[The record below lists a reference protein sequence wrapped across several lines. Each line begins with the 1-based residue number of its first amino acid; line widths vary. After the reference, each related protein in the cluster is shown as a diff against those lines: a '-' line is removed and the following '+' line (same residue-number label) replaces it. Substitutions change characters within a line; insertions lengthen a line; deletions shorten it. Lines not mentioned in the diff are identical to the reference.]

1 VDTTKPFLISLE
13 DAFDYPSQLLG
24 NKTRNLSLCIRK
36 GFRVPGGFALSTEC
50 YLTFINA
57 NKLQDAIDFELYR
70 KSFQSMR
77 WEEIW
82 DAAFRIRSSFVKGI
96 VPAEIEKE
104 ILRTAANWPG
114 GTKFAV
120 RSSAPAEDSGDL
132 SFAGIHESYV
142 NVSAAEMIDKV
153 KLVWASLWSDRSLL
167 YRIEKNLDAH
177 KSAMSV
183 LIQVM
188 EPASIAGLTFTA
200 DPATGNRERMIA
212 EIVRGSLDRLVDNL
226 EQPQRFIIDRKS
238 GAVISPENLPATTL
252 IDGDTLAELVSRFI
266 ELEEIYGQPVDIEWT
281 GTGSNFT
288 VLQVRPVTTLKMKDD
303 QEKER
308 NWYLSLTP
316 KEAKLLELA
325 ERVEKELIPAL
336 IAEVDGF
343 TKEGPPPVSLQP
355 FLDGLVRRG
364 ESYLK
369 WKKVYRDDFI
379 PFAHGIRNFGQYYN
393 DLVKPDD
400 PYAFINL
407 LTTDQLLAGKR
418 NAKLKELGRFLD
430 ESIRLKERISTYLLT
445 EEKSDFSRFLEEI
458 REEFPTGEKFVDSF
472 KKLLA
477 DDMQVYYENRSL
489 AGDPELILKTI
500 LALSVGDFANP
511 GSDSSPGADSGLNRA
526 VLEEQYLQLAGP
538 DKRDEALKWLR
549 IGRLSWKLRDD
560 DNILL
565 GRLENQLFGQ
575 MEEGLLRLKAE
586 GIIDALPEKIVLDDW
601 EILAESLKSKE
612 KPMLTVVEAPPQ
624 GMASGNLKPRQ
635 LVGQPSSPGLVTARA
650 RVIRSVDDFG
660 EIVKGEILVFDA
672 VQPQMTFIIS
682 LAGGIVERR
691 GGMLVHSS
699 IIAREMNIPA
709 VNGVSQATE
718 LIETGDLVTVNGD
731 LGLVVIGEPEFNLE
745 MGINL

>member
-1 VDTTKPFLISLE
+1 MDTTKPFLVTLE
-13 DAFDYPSQLLG
+13 DAYDYPARLLG
-24 NKTRNLSLCIRK
+24 NKTRNLSLCKRK
-36 GFRVPGGFALSTEC
+36 GFRVPDGFALSTEC
-50 YLTFINA
+50 YLTFISS

-70 KSFQSMR
+70 KPFQSMR

-82 DAAFRIRSSFVKGI
+82 DAAFRIRSSFVRGI
-96 VPAEIEKE
+96 VPGEIEKE
-104 ILRTAANWPG
+104 MLRAAANWPG
-114 GTKFAV
+114 VTKFAV

-142 NVSAAEMIDKV
+142 NVLSTEIIDKV

-167 YRIEKNLDAH
+167 YRIENNLDAN

-188 EPASIAGLTFTA
+188 EPASISGLTFTA
-200 DPATGNRERMIA
+200 DPATGNRERIIV

-226 EQPQRFIIDRKS
+226 EQPQRFIVDRKS
-238 GAVISPENLPATTL
+238 GTVISPENLPATSL
-252 IDGDTLAELVSRFI
+252 IAGDTLAELVARFL
-266 ELEEIYGQPVDIEWT
+266 ELEEIYGHPVDIEWT
-281 GTGSNFT
+281 GTGSDFT
-288 VLQVRPVTTLKMKDD
+288 VLQVRPVTTLKIKDD
-303 QEKER
+303 QETER
-308 NWYLSLTP
+308 AWYLSLTP

-325 ERVEKELIPAL
+325 ERVEKELIPGL
-336 IAEVDGF
+336 IAEVEGF
-343 TKEGPPPVSLQP
+343 AKEDPPPASMQS

-364 ESYLK
+364 ESYRK
-369 WKKVYRDDFI
+369 WKKIYRDDFI
-379 PFAHGIRNFGQYYN
+379 PFAHGIRSFGQYYN

-418 NAKLKELGRFLD
+418 NKKLKELGRLLYENF
-430 ESIRLKERISTYLLT
+430 RLKELISAYLLND
-445 EEKSDFSRFLEEI
+445 EENDLSRFLEQI
-458 REEFPTGEKFVDSF
+458 EEELPAGEKFVDSF

-500 LALSVGDFANP
+500 LALSVEDLS
-511 GSDSSPGADSGLNRA
+511 GSGPDSGPTKR
-526 VLEEQYLQLAGP
+526 EEQYLQIAGL
-538 DKRDEALKWLR
+538 DKKDEAVKWLR

-575 MEEGLLRLKAE
+575 MKEGLLRLRTE
-586 GIIDALPEKIVLDDW
+586 GIIDVLPEKIVLDDW
-601 EILAESLKSKE
+601 DILAESLRKKE
-612 KPMLTVVEAPPQ
+612 KPLLTAVKEPPQ
-624 GMASGNLKPRQ
+624 GIIRDSLKPRQ
-635 LVGQPSSPGLVTARA
+635 LIGQPSSPGLLTARA

-709 VNGVSQATE
+709 VNGVSQVTE

-731 LGLVVIGEPEFNLE
+731 LGLVVIGEPEFNME

>member
-1 VDTTKPFLISLE
+1 VDTTKPFLVTLK
-13 DAFDYPSQLLG
+13 DAYDYPSWLLG
-24 NKTRNLSLCIRK
+24 NKTRNLSRCKRK
-36 GFRVPGGFALSTEC
+36 GFRVPDGFALSTEC
-50 YLTFINA
+50 YLTYINS

-70 KSFQSMR
+70 KPFQSMR

-96 VPAEIEKE
+96 VPVEIEKE
-104 ILRTAANWPG
+104 ILRAAASWPG
-114 GTKFAV
+114 ITKFAV

-142 NVSAAEMIDKV
+142 NVPSAEIIDKV

-167 YRIEKNLDAH
+167 YRVEKNLDAG

-188 EPASIAGLTFTA
+188 EPASISGLTFTA
-200 DPATGNRERMIA
+200 DPATGNRERIIV
-212 EIVRGSLDRLVDNL
+212 EIVSGSLDQLVDNL
-226 EQPQRFIIDRKS
+226 KQPQRFIVDRKS
-238 GAVISPENLPATTL
+238 GAVISRDNLPATSL
-252 IDGDTLAELVSRFI
+252 IAGDTLAELVARFL
-266 ELEEIYGQPVDIEWT
+266 ELEEIFGQPVDIEWT
-281 GTGSNFT
+281 GTGSDFT
-288 VLQVRPVTTLKMKDD
+288 VLQVRPVTTLKIKDD
-303 QEKER
+303 QETER
-308 NWYLSLTP
+308 AWYLSLTP

-325 ERVEKELIPAL
+325 ERVEKELIPGL
-336 IAEVDGF
+336 IAEVEEF
-343 TKEGPPPVSLQP
+343 AKEGPPPASMQS

-369 WKKVYRDDFI
+369 WKKIYRDDFI
-379 PFAHGIRNFGQYYN
+379 PFAHGIRSFGQYYN

-407 LTTDQLLAGKR
+407 LNTDQLLAGKR
-418 NAKLKELGRFLD
+418 NKKLKELGRLLY
-430 ESIRLKERISTYLLT
+430 ENIRLKELISAYLLNKEKNDLSRLLEQIG
-445 EEKSDFSRFLEEI
+445 EEL
-458 REEFPTGEKFVDSF
+458 PAGEKFVYSF
-472 KKLLA
+472 KELLA

-500 LALSVGDFANP
+500 LALSVEDSP
-511 GSDSSPGADSGLNRA
+511 DSDPDSDAAMR
-526 VLEEQYLQLAGP
+526 EEQYLQLAGL
-538 DKRDEALKWLR
+538 DKKDEAVKWLR

-575 MEEGLLRLKAE
+575 MQEGLLRLKAE
-586 GIIDALPEKIVLDDW
+586 GIIDLLPEKIVLDDW
-601 EILAESLKSKE
+601 DVLAESLKNKE
-612 KPMLTVVEAPPQ
+612 KPLFTAVKEAPQ
-624 GMASGNLKPRQ
+624 GIVRDNLKPRQ
-635 LVGQPSSPGLVTARA
+635 LIGQPSSPGLVTARA

-660 EIVKGEILVFDA
+660 DIVKGEILVFDA

-709 VNGVSQATE
+709 VNGVSQVTE

-745 MGINL
+745 MGVNL